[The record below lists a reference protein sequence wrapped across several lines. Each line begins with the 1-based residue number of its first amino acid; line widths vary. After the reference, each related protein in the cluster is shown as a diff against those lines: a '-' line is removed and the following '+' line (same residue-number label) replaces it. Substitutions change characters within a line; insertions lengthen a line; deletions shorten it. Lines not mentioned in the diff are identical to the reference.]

1 VPERIAVPDMKPK
14 PPPPTPPP
22 VRPKLPARDD
32 VASAVL
38 AWVEWLTAERRA
50 GDKTVTAYR
59 RDLHDFIG
67 FVAGHGGGP
76 PDLAALAGL
85 RQSDFRA
92 WLARRARDKLARTST
107 ARALSSVRGFFR
119 FLDRRGLAAN
129 PAIALVRTPK
139 LPKSVPKALSIADT
153 RDLLAET
160 EADVAIEWIARRD
173 KAILTLLYGA
183 GLRIAEALSLDKRT
197 VEELLRT
204 RTATLAITGK
214 GGKQRIVPLLP
225 AVTAALAAYRATCPF
240 LATAAPRDRFF
251 IGARGAALDP
261 GVVQRAVRRLRT
273 RLGLPESA
281 TPHALRHSFATH
293 LLGAGGDLRTIQE
306 LLGHASLSTT
316 QRYTDV
322 DATRLTAVYRSAHPR
337 ARSGG

>member
-1 VPERIAVPDMKPK
+1 M
-14 PPPPTPPP
+14 
-22 VRPKLPARDD
+22 
-32 VASAVL
+32 
-38 AWVEWLTAERRA
+38 
-50 GDKTVTAYR
+50 
-59 RDLHDFIG
+59 
-67 FVAGHGGGP
+67 
-76 PDLAALAGL
+76 

-92 WLARRARDKLARTST
+92 WLARRSRDKLARSST

-129 PAIALVRTPK
+129 AAIALVRTPK
-139 LPKSVPKALSIADT
+139 LPKSVPRALPVGDT
-153 RDLLAET
+153 RDLLAEA
-160 EADVAIEWIARRD
+160 EGDVAIEWIGRRD
-173 KAILTLLYGA
+173 TAILTLLYGA

-197 VEELLRT
+197 VEALLRDRST
-204 RTATLAITGK
+204 SLAITGK

-225 AVTAALAAYRATCPF
+225 AVTTALAAYRATCPF
-240 LATAAPRDRFF
+240 LAAAAPDDRFF

-261 GVVQRAVRRLRT
+261 GVVQRAVRRLREQ
-273 RLGLPESA
+273 LGLPESV

-322 DATRLTAVYRSAHPR
+322 DATRLAAVYRSAHPR
-337 ARSGG
+337 ARGA